1 MSIRFKSNKFLQTLG
16 PGILF
21 ASTAIGVSHL
31 IQSTKAGANYGFTL
45 ILFILAANIFKF
57 PFFEFGSR
65 YASATGTSLLEGYKK
80 MHWSILLIYLVITLS
95 SMFFVCA
102 AVTFVAA
109 GFFENLLGITS
120 SPKYFYLSSLV
131 LLSICFLILR
141 MGKYHTLDGIMKIV
155 AVTLLLTTVLAFG
168 LTLWNGPVN
177 PQVQFI
183 RYDLINSSSFPFII
197 ALMGWM
203 PTAVDLST
211 WNSLWTLERIKDSG
225 YKPSLKETLREFN
238 IAYWIS
244 AFLSI
249 CFLTLGAYL
258 VFSSGESMPS
268 GNVPFT
274 GKVISLFTQTFGK
287 WSFYLIAIASFA
299 IMFGTTI
306 GVLDGYSRT
315 ISKIIVLFKR
325 GEQNSQKSYNV
336 CLAITALGSILVIY
350 FFNNNFSALIN
361 FATTLSFLIAPLIA
375 ILNFKLVTGKDLKKE
390 DQPGLGL
397 RILSYLGIILLTAF
411 SIFYLYHQTILKP

>member
-1 MSIRFKSNKFLQTLG
+1 MSIRIKSNNFLQTLG

-31 IQSTKAGANYGFTL
+31 VQSTKAGANYGFTL
-45 ILFILAANIFKF
+45 ILFILAANVFKF

-65 YASATGTSLLEGYKK
+65 YASATGTSLLDGYKK
-80 MHWSILLIYLVITLS
+80 MHWSILLLYLIITLC

-102 AVTFVAA
+102 AVSFVAA
-109 GFFENLLGITS
+109 GFFENLFGISIS
-120 SPKYFYLSSLV
+120 SEYFYISSLV
-131 LLSICFLILR
+131 LIFICYIILR
-141 MGKYHTLDGIMKIV
+141 LGKYHTLDSIIKIV
-155 AVTLLLTTVLAFG
+155 AVSLLVTTLVAFG
-168 LTLWNGPVN
+168 LTLWKGPVQAN
-177 PQVQFI
+177 TRFVQM
-183 RYDLINSSSFPFII
+183 DLINSYSLPFII

-225 YKPSLKETLREFN
+225 YKPSMKETLKEFN
-238 IAYWIS
+238 LGYWIS

-249 CFLTLGAYL
+249 CFLTLGAFL
-258 VFSSGESMPS
+258 VFSSGETMPQ

-274 GKVISLFTQTFGK
+274 GKVIGLFTSTFGR
-287 WSFYLIAIASFA
+287 WSFYLIAVASFA

-315 ISKIIVLFKR
+315 LSRIMVLFKNK
-325 GEQNSQKSYNV
+325 ESENQMFYNRW
-336 CLAITALGSILVIY
+336 LMITAIGSMLIIY
-350 FFNNNFSALIN
+350 FFNNNFTALVN
-361 FATTLSFLIAPLIA
+361 FATTLSFLIAPVIA
-375 ILNFKLVTGKDLKKE
+375 VLNFKLVTGSDL
-390 DQPGLGL
+390 DPSHQPKTGL

-411 SIFYLYHQTILKP
+411 SIFYVYHQLSNY

>member
-1 MSIRFKSNKFLQTLG
+1 MSIQIKSNKFLQTLG

-31 IQSTKAGANYGFTL
+31 VQSTKAGANYGFTL

-65 YASATGTSLLEGYKK
+65 YASATGTSLLDGYRK
-80 MHWSILLIYLVITLS
+80 MHWGILLLYLLITLS

-102 AVTFVAA
+102 AVSFVAA
-109 GFFENLLGITS
+109 GFFENLLGIQ
-120 SPKYFYLSSLV
+120 SPPNLFYLSSF
-131 LLSICFLILR
+131 LLIIVCFGILST
-141 MGKYHTLDGIMKIV
+141 GKYHTLDGIIKVI
-155 AVTLLLTTVLAFG
+155 ALYLLITTLIAFG
-168 LTLWNGPVN
+168 LSLWKGPAN
-177 PQVQFI
+177 PDTKFI
-183 RYDLINSSSFPFII
+183 QLNLINQSSLPFII

-238 IAYWIS
+238 LGYWIS
-244 AFLSI
+244 AGLSI
-249 CFLTLGAYL
+249 CFVTLGAFL
-258 VFSSGESMPS
+258 VFSSGESMPTDNLS
-268 GNVPFT
+268 FT
-274 GKVISLFTQTFGK
+274 GKVISLFTLSFGN

-306 GVLDGYSRT
+306 GVLDGYARTLSR
-315 ISKIIVLFKR
+315 IMELFK
-325 GEQNSQKSYNV
+325 GEEESPQMYT
-336 CLAITALGSILVIY
+336 CWLAVTGIGSMLVIY

-361 FATTLSFLIAPLIA
+361 FATTLSFLIAPFIA
-375 ILNFKLVTGKDLKKE
+375 VINFKLVTGNDLKIE
-390 DQPGLGL
+390 DQPKNGMK
-397 RILSYLGIILLTAF
+397 ILSYLGIILLTAF
-411 SIFYLYHQTILKP
+411 SIFYIYHQIILK